1 MEVQEVLF
9 VILEQYADWEA
20 AAIAAALNEDPEHG
34 EKKKYIVKTVSLD
47 GEPVTSIG
55 GFKVLPDYS
64 VDTAPEDFAGL
75 ILIGGNSWRKEE
87 SRRVVE
93 LVERAQQKD
102 IVVGAICAATVFLG
116 MNGKLN
122 SAQHTSNQLEK
133 LKEAAGGNYTAEQNY
148 LEQQAV
154 RDGKLVTANGSAY
167 LDFGREILYALNA
180 APDEEIEEWYS
191 FFKKGYH
198 EFMKEK
204 SGQ

>member
-1 MEVQEVLF
+1 MELQEILF
-9 VILEQYADWEA
+9 VVLEHYADWEA
-20 AAIAAALNEDPEHG
+20 AAIAAALNEDPEQG
-34 EKKKYIVKTVSLD
+34 EKKYIVKTVSLD

-87 SRRVVE
+87 SRRVLA
-93 LVERAQQKD
+93 LVEKAQQKD
-102 IVVGAICAATVFLG
+102 VVIGAICDATVFMG

-122 SAQHTSNQLEK
+122 SVQHTSNHLAE
-133 LKEAAGGNYTAEQNY
+133 LKETAGSNYTADQNY
-148 LEQQAV
+148 HEQQVV
-154 RDGKLVTANGSAY
+154 RDGKFVTANGSAY

-180 APDEEIEEWYS
+180 APQEEIEEWYS
-191 FFKKGYH
+191 FFKLGYH

>member
-1 MEVQEVLF
+1 MELQKILF
-9 VILEQYADWEA
+9 VVLEQYADWEA
-20 AAIAAALNEDPEHG
+20 AAIAAALNEDPEQG
-34 EKKKYIVKTVSLD
+34 EKKYIVKTVSLD

-64 VDTAPEDFAGL
+64 VDTAPKDFAGL
-75 ILIGGNSWRKEE
+75 ILIGGNSWRNEE

-93 LVERAQQKD
+93 LVEKAQQKD
-102 IVVGAICAATVFLG
+102 VVIGAICDATVFMG

-122 SAQHTSNQLEK
+122 SAQHTSNHLEE
-133 LKEAAGGNYTAEQNY
+133 LKEAAGSNYTAEQNY

-180 APDEEIEEWYS
+180 ATDEEIEEWYS
-191 FFKKGYH
+191 FFKLGYH
-198 EFMKEK
+198 EFVKEK